1 MHFITFLSQ
10 LSIKLMFSAIL
21 LSFGRGSDW
30 DQLLYAVT
38 ELPASFLRPVPA
50 LILYVWVHANV
61 QPPLPST
68 YMLHV
73 VALDIYLHISGY
85 SSLWGVLCG
94 CVFLVTLTASTT
106 HKVEPPAEDSIKH
119 IKHIWT
125 RKYSSEELPNGGW
138 NIHSGKS

>member
-1 MHFITFLSQ
+1 MHLITFPSQ

-21 LSFGRGSDW
+21 LSLGRESDW

-50 LILYVWVHANV
+50 LILYVRVHANV
-61 QPPLPST
+61 RPPLPST

-73 VALDIYLHISGY
+73 VAMDIYLHISRY
-85 SSLWGVLCG
+85 SSVRGILCG

-106 HKVEPPAEDSIKH
+106 
-119 IKHIWT
+119 
-125 RKYSSEELPNGGW
+125 RQG
-138 NIHSGKS
+138 

>member
-50 LILYVWVHANV
+50 LILYVRVHANV
-61 QPPLPST
+61 RLPLPST
-68 YMLHV
+68 YMLHMV
-73 VALDIYLHISGY
+73 HWISTCTFPDVLLYEVFSADVY
-85 SSLWGVLCG
+85 S
-94 CVFLVTLTASTT
+94 
-106 HKVEPPAEDSIKH
+106 
-119 IKHIWT
+119 
-125 RKYSSEELPNGGW
+125 
-138 NIHSGKS
+138 